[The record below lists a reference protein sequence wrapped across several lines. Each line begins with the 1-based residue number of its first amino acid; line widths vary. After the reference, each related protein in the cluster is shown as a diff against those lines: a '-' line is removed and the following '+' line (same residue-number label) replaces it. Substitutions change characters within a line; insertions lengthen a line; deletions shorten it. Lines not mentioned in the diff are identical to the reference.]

1 MPKEAKI
8 NITIHLNEDRTSK
21 GITMESTCSTRDRI
35 MAAMY
40 LLEDAVRSE
49 PIVGKNKN
57 PVASMCA
64 AGFNASI
71 TMANMMK
78 EANNDKND

>member
-8 NITIHLNEDRTSK
+8 NITIRLNEDGTSN

-49 PIVGKNKN
+49 PIVDGNEN

-64 AGFNASI
+64 AGFNAAI
-71 TMANMMK
+71 VMANLMK
-78 EANNDKND
+78 AANNDKND